1 MVVPKK
7 GVHSSILEACI
18 VDGGASRAE
27 LQRLTGLRPNTVCDA
42 VDAMVDAGWLTES
55 GKLDQPGDRR
65 GRPAVRV
72 GVDRERREVIG
83 LALLPSAVEV
93 TRLNLVGEAMG
104 RPLVRPV
111 SRSAELGRVAAR
123 AVRGLISERTL
134 AVGVSATGL
143 IDEGDMKL
151 LLSSSAPEAP
161 GLSLGPV
168 LSAIGELPM
177 ALENDIHALGDRW
190 RLANPEASED
200 TTLLVELG
208 DGAVGAS
215 IMTAGRPADA
225 GCVRGGNELGHM
237 QVAALGRQVPACYC
251 GQPRCLERV
260 FSSAMVQA
268 LEGSRRRLTAALLEW
283 GKGKDTVRITAE
295 TPGLEAS
302 SGGWIVSRLSEAMA
316 NTINLIRPHRVVWVD
331 AGRLSGALIPIEERL
346 TDWTRRRLMPV
357 LAERVRF
364 ESWAVPEN
372 QISLKPAV
380 TAGYLALA
388 MLTGQRRPAC
398 GEVTLNPAGQPA
410 A

>member
-1 MVVPKK
+1 MLQKRVS
-7 GVHSSILEACI
+7 HSSILEACL

-42 VDAMVDAGWLTES
+42 VDAMVHAGWLTES
-55 GKLDQPGDRR
+55 GKLAPPGDRR

-83 LALLPSAVEV
+83 LALRPSVVEAV
-93 TRLNLVGEAMG
+93 RLNLVGEAVG
-104 RPLVRPV
+104 KPLVQSVR
-111 SRSAELGRVAAR
+111 RSAELGRIAAR
-123 AVRGLISERTL
+123 AVRGLMSERTL

-143 IDEGDMKL
+143 VDEGDMKL

-168 LSAIGELPM
+168 LSAIGDLPV

-190 RLANPEASED
+190 RLANPDAAGD

-215 IMTAGRPADA
+215 IMTAGGPADA
-225 GCVRGGNELGHM
+225 GCVRGANELGHM
-237 QVAALGRQVPACYC
+237 QVADVDRPIPACYC

-260 FSSAMVQA
+260 FSSAMVRA
-268 LEGSRRRLTAALLEW
+268 LEGSRRRLPTALREW
-283 GKGKDTVRITAE
+283 SKSDRNTVAATDPSTTTGE
-295 TPGLEAS
+295 
-302 SGGWIVSRLSEAMA
+302 WIAACVSEAMA
-316 NTINLIRPHRVVWVD
+316 NAVNLIRPHRVVWVG
-331 AGRLSGALIPIEERL
+331 AGRLSGLLDRFEKRL
-346 TDWTRRRLMPV
+346 TESTRRRLMPV
-357 LAERVRF
+357 LADRVRF
-364 ESWAVPEN
+364 EAWAVSEN

-398 GEVTLNPAGQPA
+398 GEVTLNPTGQA
-410 A
+410 AA